1 MNLNESLNNMP
12 DISPQTQKLI
22 SRYQIWYSQKPKEGV
37 ATIHVDE
44 VASRVAA
51 FYEKIREIVDW
62 KEEHLM
68 RRAAIERMLKRRLL
82 LQEQE
87 GMIAQPLVLELIR
100 AGHFPNDQI
109 PEKKIDDVQNI
120 INKYIFLQEN
130 SELDG
135 REEKRRAAT
144 PSPKTKIQLSN
155 WLLNIAACEI
165 EEALSPASRER
176 ALIEYMK
183 EIMKERIKLKQGI
196 EEAEKETQIYIAC
209 QRALFKLD
217 SSLITYHLLKQRFP
231 GWSNLDLAILQ
242 QISQQIFLIWQE
254 IEKELTHPL
263 KDKFYQICEKQ
274 DTGFLILGDI
284 LSKDPLNIEKQLKEP
299 GRLEGLI
306 KEAYTKRL
314 GTLKARL
321 RRAAIYSTTSVF
333 LSKILSLLA
342 LEILFVKYL
351 MGNGLEPLTI
361 IIDILGPTILM
372 TFLVG
377 TIRPPAKENLF
388 KVALEVSKIAYQAEQ
403 KELYELK
410 PPIKRGVILYSIII
424 LFYLLSFCFSL
435 GLILWGL
442 HFLHFPL
449 FSSIIFIIFISLIAF
464 SGVKIRERARE
475 LDISEKR
482 EGLLHIIIDLFSIP
496 IVQCGKWLAQRWQK
510 FNLIAIF
517 FNLLL
522 DVPFSIFIEF
532 LEQWRYFLKEK
543 KEEIH

>member
-1 MNLNESLNNMP
+1 MP
-12 DISPQTQKLI
+12 DLSPQTQKLI
-22 SRYQIWYSQKPKEGV
+22 SRYQGWYHSQKSKEGI

-44 VASRVAA
+44 VASKVAA

-82 LQEQE
+82 LQEQQ
-87 GMIAQPLVLELIR
+87 GMVAQPLVLELIR

-120 INKYIFLQEN
+120 INKYIFLLQN
-130 SELDG
+130 SSQ
-135 REEKRRAAT
+135 T
-144 PSPKTKIQLSN
+144 TNSKTRIQLYS
-155 WLLNIAACEI
+155 WLLSIAACEI
-165 EEALSPASRER
+165 EEALSPALRER

-183 EIMKERIKLKQGI
+183 EIMEKRIRIKEGTFVIGGMK
-196 EEAEKETQIYIAC
+196 EKDKEAQIYIAC
-209 QRALFKLD
+209 QRALFKLEP
-217 SSLITYHLLKQRFP
+217 SLITYHLLKQRFP
-231 GWSNLDLAILQ
+231 NWSNLDLPSLQ

-263 KDKFYQICEKQ
+263 KDKFYQVCEKQ
-274 DTGFLILGDI
+274 DTAFLILGDI

-299 GRLEGLI
+299 GRLEELT

-314 GTLKARL
+314 GTLKAKL
-321 RRAAIYSTTSVF
+321 RRAAVYSTSSVF

-342 LEILFVKYL
+342 LEVLFAKYFI
-351 MGNGLEPLTI
+351 GNGLQPLTI
-361 IIDILGPTILM
+361 IIDILGPTLLM

-388 KVALEVSKIAYQAEQ
+388 KVALEVSKIAYQTEQ
-403 KELYELK
+403 KEFYELK
-410 PPIKRGVILYSIII
+410 LPIKRGVGLYSIII

-475 LDISEKR
+475 LDISDKK

-496 IVQCGKWLAQRWQK
+496 IVQCGKWLLERWQK

-522 DVPFSIFIEF
+522 DVPFAIFIEF